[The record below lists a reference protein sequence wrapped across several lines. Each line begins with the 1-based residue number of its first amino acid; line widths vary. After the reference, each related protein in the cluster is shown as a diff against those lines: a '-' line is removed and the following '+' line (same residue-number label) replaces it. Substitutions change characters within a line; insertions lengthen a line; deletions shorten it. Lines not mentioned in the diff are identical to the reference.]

1 MPGPAWDQTTRV
13 DSSETSQKVF
23 QEVDVSALAFSCGG
37 EVLKGREGTGVE
49 CGFEKQL

>member
-23 QEVDVSALAFSCGG
+23 QEVDVYASAFSGRG
-37 EVLKGREGTGVE
+37 EVPKGREGTGVE
-49 CGFEKQL
+49 CGFEKLL